1 MKIGIEGQRL
11 YRKKKH
17 GMDMVA
23 LELIKNLQLIDKV
36 NDYVIFVKPDSDN
49 NCIPSAPNFKII
61 ELGKGMYHPIWEQI
75 ILPMAAKREGCDIL
89 HCTSNTSPI
98 FCEIPII
105 AVIHDIIYLETISI
119 FKKGGTLYQKFGN
132 MYRRFIVPTVARKS
146 KRIVTVSN
154 FERARIKN
162 FMGLGDNLVAIYNG
176 VSDHFRKITD
186 KELLDNIK
194 QKYNLPDDFL
204 IFIGNT
210 DPKKNTENVLK
221 SYADFITHTTIK
233 YKLVII
239 DFDERELTK
248 LLKDI
253 GFPEIR
259 NEIVNIGY
267 VPNIELP
274 AIINQSKVFLYPSL
288 RESFGIPI
296 LEAMACGVPV
306 ITSNTSSMP
315 EIAGN
320 AAVIVDPTNPDEI
333 KDAIIHLINDDKFN
347 TDLINKGLDQAKKF
361 SWKVM
366 AEKYLELYKQVFEEI
381 KLRA

>member
-1 MKIGIEGQRL
+1 M
-11 YRKKKH
+11 
-17 GMDMVA
+17 
-23 LELIKNLQLIDKV
+23 
-36 NDYVIFVKPDSDN
+36 
-49 NCIPSAPNFKII
+49 
-61 ELGKGMYHPIWEQI
+61 
-75 ILPMAAKREGCDIL
+75 
-89 HCTSNTSPI
+89 
-98 FCEIPII
+98 
-105 AVIHDIIYLETISI
+105 
-119 FKKGGTLYQKFGN
+119 
-132 MYRRFIVPTVARKS
+132 
-146 KRIVTVSN
+146 
-154 FERARIKN
+154 
-162 FMGLGDNLVAIYNG
+162 
-176 VSDHFRKITD
+176 
-186 KELLDNIK
+186 
-194 QKYNLPDDFL
+194 
-204 IFIGNT
+204 
-210 DPKKNTENVLK
+210 
-221 SYADFITHTTIK
+221 
-233 YKLVII
+233 II

-267 VPNIELP
+267 MPNIELP

-315 EIAGN
+315 EIAGD